1 MFAAGILLV
10 VLGAASPAVPGET
23 LRWTQVRSG
32 LSRAQVSEI
41 LGEPLMRN
49 AARGYERW
57 VYDSGCEVQFTRGEV
72 SAWTAPKPEK
82 SAGAPISRRDA
93 PLTVARRT

>member
-41 LGEPLMRN
+41 LGTPLLRN

-57 VYDSGCEVQFTRGEV
+57 IYDAGCEVQFTRGEV
-72 SAWTAPKPEK
+72 SAWTAPKLPPPV
-82 SAGAPISRRDA
+82 AAPISRRDA
-93 PLTVARRT
+93 PLAIARRT